1 MAEQYSMQAE
11 NLMKSAVE
19 EYKEIVK
26 EVKAT
31 DANLT
36 IIRNIRVSI
45 QGKPRRLV
53 DIADLKKTEDVHKI
67 QLLVFN
73 TDHIELLTE
82 QIDELNFSYDVDGQ
96 FINITV
102 PDPTNKQLM
111 EVVDDLNRKKNSAM
125 GRLTKAKSEATSR
138 ARTAVENEF
147 ITQGVASAAS
157 RKCDEYY
164 QNYGDQISEMTLEKF
179 SIINFYERRA
189 RRILPPL
196 YLMIIIVIPLL
207 YHYYTIPI

>member
-1 MAEQYSMQAE
+1 MAEQYSVQAE

-19 EYKEIVK
+19 EYKEVIK
-26 EVKAT
+26 DVKAT

-36 IIRNIRVSI
+36 IIRNLRISI

-53 DIADLKKTEDVHKI
+53 DVADLKKTDDVHKL

-82 QIDELNFSYDVDGQ
+82 QLDENGFSYEVEGQ

-102 PDPTNKQLM
+102 PDPSYKQLM

-125 GRLTKAKSEATSR
+125 GRLTKAKSEATTR

-147 ITQGVASAAS
+147 ISQGVAGAAS

-164 QNYGDQISEMTLEKF
+164 ENYGGQIAEMTMDKIKNILGPVHFEKYEKEELDF
-179 SIINFYERRA
+179 S
-189 RRILPPL
+189 
-196 YLMIIIVIPLL
+196 
-207 YHYYTIPI
+207 

>member
-11 NLMKSAVE
+11 NLMKSSVE
-19 EYKEIVK
+19 EYKEIIK

-36 IIRNIRVSI
+36 IIRNIRVNI

-53 DIADLKKTEDVHKI
+53 DVADLKKTEDVHKI

-82 QIDELNFSYDVDGQ
+82 QLDENSFSYDIDGQ

-102 PDPTNKQLM
+102 PDPTYKQLM

-125 GRLTKAKSEATSR
+125 GRLTKAKSEATTR

-157 RKCDEYY
+157 RKCDEFY
-164 QNYGDQISEMTLEKF
+164 QNYGDQITEMTKEKIKNILGPEYF
-179 SIINFYERRA
+179 KKYEEEELDFA
-189 RRILPPL
+189 
-196 YLMIIIVIPLL
+196 
-207 YHYYTIPI
+207 

>member
-19 EYKEIVK
+19 EYKEIIK

-36 IIRNIRVSI
+36 IIRNIRINI

-53 DIADLKKTEDVHKI
+53 DIADLKKTEDVHKL

-82 QIDELNFSYDVDGQ
+82 QLDENSFSYDIDGQ

-102 PDPTNKQLM
+102 PDPTYKQLM

-125 GRLTKAKSEATSR
+125 GRLTKAKSEATTR

-164 QNYGDQISEMTLEKF
+164 QNYGDQISEMTLEK
-179 SIINFYERRA
+179 IKN
-189 RRILPPL
+189 ILGSEFFEK
-196 YLMIIIVIPLL
+196 YKS
-207 YHYYTIPI
+207 

>member
-1 MAEQYSMQAE
+1 MAEQYSDQAE
-11 NLMKSAVE
+11 NLMKAAVE
-19 EYKEIVK
+19 DYSEIIS
-26 EVKAT
+26 EVKST

-36 IIRNIRVSI
+36 IIKNIRVNI

-53 DIADLKKTEDVHKI
+53 DVADLKKTDDPHLL

-73 TDHIELLTE
+73 TDHIEVLSE
-82 QIDELNFSYDVDGQ
+82 QLDEISFNYNVDGQ
-96 FINITV
+96 FINIDV
-102 PDPTNKQLM
+102 PDPSYKQLM

-125 GRLTKAKSEATSR
+125 GRLTKAKSEATTR

-164 QNYGDQISEMTLEKF
+164 ENYGGQINEMTMKKVKDVLGEEFFEK
-179 SIINFYERRA
+179 YKTEE
-189 RRILPPL
+189 LDP
-196 YLMIIIVIPLL
+196 IV
-207 YHYYTIPI
+207 

>member
-96 FINITV
+96 FILSLIH
-102 PDPTNKQLM
+102 
-111 EVVDDLNRKKNSAM
+111 
-125 GRLTKAKSEATSR
+125 
-138 ARTAVENEF
+138 
-147 ITQGVASAAS
+147 I
-157 RKCDEYY
+157 
-164 QNYGDQISEMTLEKF
+164 
-179 SIINFYERRA
+179 
-189 RRILPPL
+189 
-196 YLMIIIVIPLL
+196 
-207 YHYYTIPI
+207 

>member
-19 EYKEIVK
+19 EYTEVIK

-53 DIADLKKTEDVHKI
+53 DIADLKKTDDVHKL

-82 QIDELNFSYDVDGQ
+82 QLDENTFSYEVDGQ

-102 PDPTNKQLM
+102 PDPTYKQLM

-125 GRLTKAKSEATSR
+125 GRLTKAKSEATTR

-147 ITQGVASAAS
+147 ISQGVASAAS

-164 QNYGDQISEMTLEKF
+164 ENYGGKISEMTMDKIKNILGPVHFEKYEKEELDF
-179 SIINFYERRA
+179 S
-189 RRILPPL
+189 
-196 YLMIIIVIPLL
+196 
-207 YHYYTIPI
+207 

>member
-1 MAEQYSMQAE
+1 MAEQYSVQAE

-19 EYKEIVK
+19 EYKEVIK

-36 IIRNIRVSI
+36 IIKNLRINI

-53 DIADLKKTEDVHKI
+53 DVADLKKTDDVHKL

-82 QIDELNFSYDVDGQ
+82 QLDENGFSYEVEGQ
-96 FINITV
+96 FVNITV
-102 PDPTNKQLM
+102 PDPSYKQLM

-125 GRLTKAKSEATSR
+125 GRLTKAKSEATTR

-147 ITQGVASAAS
+147 ISQGVASAAS

-164 QNYGDQISEMTLEKF
+164 ENYGGQIAEMTMDKIKNILGPVHFEKYEKEELDF
-179 SIINFYERRA
+179 S
-189 RRILPPL
+189 
-196 YLMIIIVIPLL
+196 
-207 YHYYTIPI
+207 

>member
-1 MAEQYSMQAE
+1 MAEQYSVQAE

-19 EYKEIVK
+19 EYKEVIK

-36 IIRNIRVSI
+36 IIRNLRINI

-53 DIADLKKTEDVHKI
+53 DVADLKKTDDVHKL

-82 QIDELNFSYDVDGQ
+82 QLDENGFSYEVDGQ

-102 PDPTNKQLM
+102 PDPSYKQLM

-125 GRLTKAKSEATSR
+125 GRLTKAKSEATTR

-147 ITQGVASAAS
+147 ISQGVASAAS

-164 QNYGDQISEMTLEKF
+164 ESYGGQITEMTMEKIKNILGPVHFEKYEKEELDF
-179 SIINFYERRA
+179 S
-189 RRILPPL
+189 
-196 YLMIIIVIPLL
+196 
-207 YHYYTIPI
+207 

>member
-1 MAEQYSMQAE
+1 MAEQYSVQAE

-19 EYKEIVK
+19 EYKEVIK
-26 EVKAT
+26 DVKAT

-36 IIRNIRVSI
+36 IIRNLRINI

-53 DIADLKKTEDVHKI
+53 DVADLKKTDDVHKL

-82 QIDELNFSYDVDGQ
+82 QLDENGFSYEVDGQ

-102 PDPTNKQLM
+102 PDPSYKQLM

-125 GRLTKAKSEATSR
+125 GRLTKAKSEATTR

-147 ITQGVASAAS
+147 ISQGVASAAS

-164 QNYGDQISEMTLEKF
+164 ENYGGQITEMTMDKIKNILGPVHFEKYEKEELDF
-179 SIINFYERRA
+179 S
-189 RRILPPL
+189 
-196 YLMIIIVIPLL
+196 
-207 YHYYTIPI
+207 

>member
-102 PDPTNKQLM
+102 PDPTYKQLM

-125 GRLTKAKSEATSR
+125 GKLTKAKSEATSR

-164 QNYGDQISEMTLEKF
+164 QNYGDQISEMTLEK
-179 SIINFYERRA
+179 IKD
-189 RRILPPL
+189 ILGPEFFEKYKTEEL
-196 YLMIIIVIPLL
+196 DFA
-207 YHYYTIPI
+207 

>member
-73 TDHIELLTE
+73 TDHIDLLTE

-102 PDPTNKQLM
+102 PDPTYKQLM

-164 QNYGDQISEMTLEKF
+164 QNYGDQISEMTLEKVKD
-179 SIINFYERRA
+179 
-189 RRILPPL
+189 ILGPEFFEKYKTEEL
-196 YLMIIIVIPLL
+196 DFA
-207 YHYYTIPI
+207 

>member
-1 MAEQYSMQAE
+1 MAEQYSVQAE

-19 EYKEIVK
+19 EYKEVIQ

-36 IIRNIRVSI
+36 IIRNLRINI

-53 DIADLKKTEDVHKI
+53 DVADLKKTDDVHKL

-82 QIDELNFSYDVDGQ
+82 QLDENGFSYEVEGQ

-102 PDPTNKQLM
+102 PDPSYKQLM

-125 GRLTKAKSEATSR
+125 GRLTKAKSEATTR

-147 ITQGVASAAS
+147 ISQGVASAAS

-164 QNYGDQISEMTLEKF
+164 ENYGGQIAEMTMDKIKNILGPVHFEKYEKEELDF
-179 SIINFYERRA
+179 S
-189 RRILPPL
+189 
-196 YLMIIIVIPLL
+196 
-207 YHYYTIPI
+207 